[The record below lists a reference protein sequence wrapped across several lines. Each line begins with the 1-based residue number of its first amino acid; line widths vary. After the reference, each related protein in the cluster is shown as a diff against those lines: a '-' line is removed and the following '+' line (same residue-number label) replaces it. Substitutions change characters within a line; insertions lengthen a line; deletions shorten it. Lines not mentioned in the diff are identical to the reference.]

1 MGNCSNCSRAN
12 HIYDEGIIVVQ
23 SIEPMIHAFK
33 ARLACLKK
41 SYDGNEIQVRFKY
54 SSIEEL
60 LRVLQEIAKSLNHD
74 TQSKLLCQIQTYSA
88 KEDNVT
94 MLIPLDQLLER
105 MSNQEYFNIINGQ
118 NFRSFLQPVVSLE
131 SLAIFGYEF
140 LLRPDKNSITFN
152 PADLFSY
159 SKRAGLQSLL
169 DGQARLSSIKT
180 SSELLPKGI
189 KRFINFLPSSIY
201 DPNHCL
207 RSTFAAVE
215 KYDVDPNDLIFE
227 VVETEKISDIAHLK
241 NIFDVYK
248 KHGMRVAL
256 DDLGAGYATVEVLK
270 ELQPNF
276 AKIDRSLID
285 HCDQSNDKQEQVKR
299 IAEIANEYN
308 ITLLAEGIER
318 LEEAQYCKTI
328 GISLAQGYYFSPPR
342 PQPIKDF
349 ELQKL

>member
-1 MGNCSNCSRAN
+1 MGNCSNCSKAN
-12 HIYDEGIIVVQ
+12 QIFDKGLIVVQ
-23 SIEPMIHAFK
+23 SIEPIIHAFK
-33 ARLACLKK
+33 ARLAYLKK

-54 SSIEEL
+54 STVEDL
-60 LRVLQEIAKSLNHD
+60 LSVLQEIAKSLNHD
-74 TQSKLLCQIQTYSA
+74 TRSKLLCQIQSYSI

-105 MSNQEYFNIINGQ
+105 MSNQEYFKIINEQ
-118 NFRSFLQPVVSLE
+118 DFTSFLQPVVSLE
-131 SLAIFGYEF
+131 DTTIYGYEF
-140 LLRPDKNSITFN
+140 LLRPNKNSIAFN
-152 PADLFSY
+152 PGELFSY

-169 DGQARLSSIKT
+169 DGRARISSIKT
-180 SSELLPKGI
+180 SSELLPKGM

-201 DPNHCL
+201 DPHHCL

-227 VVETEKISDIAHLK
+227 VVETEQISDIAHLK
-241 NIFDVYK
+241 NIFAVYK

-285 HCDQSNDKQEQVKR
+285 HCDHSNDKQDKIKSIV
-299 IAEIANEYN
+299 EIANDYN

-328 GISLAQGYYFSPPR
+328 GIPLAQGYYFSPPR
-342 PQPIKDF
+342 QQPIIDL
-349 ELQKL
+349 ELQRL